1 MQNTSTTERFDDI
14 VIYFSALL
22 LASDHHKGNRFVSYE
37 DIIPSFIPLLLAT
50 WKPIKHFRRVKSSS
64 LPWCCALSWRGG
76 LRALVTM
83 RAMMAGAYAPGR

>member
-1 MQNTSTTERFDDI
+1 M
-14 VIYFSALL
+14 
-22 LASDHHKGNRFVSYE
+22 SYE

-76 LRALVTM
+76 LRALVTP
-83 RAMMAGAYAPGR
+83 RAMMAGAYAPDMLNYARLLYGQRARLNSTLVHF